1 MHDVTDSNEP
11 VKPQR
16 KPPRAAYALPTAF
29 TAGNIF
35 LGFLAILRSIQG
47 ALNLAHPDIAAQH
60 FAFAAQTIG
69 LAMLLDGLDGRIAR
83 LTNTTSDFGREM
95 DSLSDVISFGLAPA
109 ILAYTW
115 GVQFME
121 IGAPSQLHDHLTR
134 AGMMITFLFL
144 LCGSARLAR
153 FNVTKN
159 PMPKNPGRP
168 NRNYF
173 VGLPIPAAAALV
185 AAIVFAADGYPITW
199 WPLSVA
205 WLALLLLLSWLMI
218 CTWRY
223 YAFKDK
229 AFLRPRSPVTLVVI
243 GALLIMIFL
252 WRQPVLLALA
262 SGYAV
267 SGVLLRLGGIFRRLR
282 RSRNTPHPDLREE
295 LEHPVG

>member
-1 MHDVTDSNEP
+1 MRDVTHL
-11 VKPQR
+11 R

-35 LGFLAILRSIQG
+35 LGFIAILRSIQG

-60 FAFAAQTIG
+60 FSFAAGTIG
-69 LAMLLDGLDGRIAR
+69 VAMVLDGIDGRIAR

-115 GVQFME
+115 GVGFME
-121 IGAPSQLHDHLTR
+121 TGTASHLHDHLTR
-134 AGMMITFLFL
+134 AGKMITFMFL

-168 NRNYF
+168 NRKYF

-185 AAIVFAADGYPITW
+185 ASIVFFADGYPIMS
-199 WPLSVA
+199 WPVSVA
-205 WLALLLLLSWLMI
+205 WLALLVCLSWLMV

-223 YAFKDK
+223 YAFKDN
-229 AFLRPRSPVTLVVI
+229 AFLRPRSPLTIILA
-243 GALLIMIFL
+243 GALLIMVFL
-252 WRQPVLLALA
+252 WKQPVLLALA
-262 SGYAV
+262 GGYAA
-267 SGVLLRLGGIFRRLR
+267 SGVLLRLGGLLRRLR
-282 RSRNTPHPDLREE
+282 RWRGTPPRPIVEK
-295 LEHPVG
+295 LEQHLEQPSA

>member
-1 MHDVTDSNEP
+1 MHDITGH
-11 VKPQR
+11 R

-35 LGFLAILRSIQG
+35 LGFIAILRSIQG
-47 ALNLAHPDIAAQH
+47 ALNLGHPDLAALD
-60 FAFAAQTIG
+60 FSFAAQTIG
-69 LAMLLDGLDGRIAR
+69 VAMILDGVDGRVAR

-95 DSLSDVISFGLAPA
+95 DSLSDVISFGIAPA
-109 ILAYTW
+109 ILAFTW

-121 IGAPSQLHDHLTR
+121 TGSASHLHDHLTR
-134 AGMMITFLFL
+134 AGKMITFLFL

-168 NRNYF
+168 NRKYF

-185 AAIVFAADGYPITW
+185 AAVVFFADGYPIMFW
-199 WPLSVA
+199 QQSVG
-205 WLALLLLLSWLMI
+205 WLMLLLCLSWLMV

-223 YAFKDK
+223 YAFKDN
-229 AFLRPRSPVTLVVI
+229 AFLRPRSPLTIVLA

-252 WRQPVLLALA
+252 WRQPMLLIIA
-262 SGYAV
+262 SAYAS
-267 SGVLLRLGGIFRRLR
+267 SGVLLRAGGLLRRLR
-282 RSRNTPHPDLREE
+282 RTRRDSALPIGDEA
-295 LEHPVG
+295 EHPVG

>member
-1 MHDVTDSNEP
+1 MPDLERAT
-11 VKPQR
+11 KPHR

-47 ALNLAHPDIAAQH
+47 ALNLAHPEIAQQH

-69 LAMLLDGLDGRIAR
+69 LAMVLDGIDGRVAR

-95 DSLSDVISFGLAPA
+95 DSLSDVISFGIAPA

-121 IGAPSQLHDHLTR
+121 VGAASHLHDHLTR
-134 AGMMITFLFL
+134 AGIMITFIFL

-168 NRNYF
+168 NRKYF
-173 VGLPIPAAAALV
+173 VGLPIPAAAALI
-185 AAIVFAADGYPITW
+185 ASIVFFADGYPIVS

-205 WLALLLLLSWLMI
+205 WLVLLLCLSWLMI

-223 YAFKDK
+223 YAFKDN
-229 AFLRPRSPVTLVVI
+229 AFLRPRSPVTIVLA
-243 GALLIMIFL
+243 GALLIMVFL
-252 WRQPVLLALA
+252 WRQPVLLAIA
-262 SGYAV
+262 GAYAA
-267 SGVLLRLGGIFRRLR
+267 SGVLLRLGGLLRRLR
-282 RSRNTPHPDLREE
+282 SRRKPVSRIGEK